1 MTKFNFDKKHLIIHN
16 KRERITAQMPDN
28 SVDLVLEDPP
38 FGVRVEDWDNKE
50 HYIRQVRGWIA
61 SGLRISKHAVIWFY
75 ASRMARYVFRAIE
88 TIDTKEELHI
98 RYHTWRKP
106 LGSQYAGASNNNM
119 FYTFEPII
127 VISKKWS
134 ITNKYG
140 GNMPFGT
147 DDFTYRTVSHKQ
159 FGHPTTKP
167 VPLIRK
173 LMGHYSNKDEIIFD
187 GFGGSFSMAVAA
199 VDMGRRSMTVE
210 QSPLPGL
217 PITDYLGNNPDY
229 FGKGKIRLEN
239 KINEPLL
246 FIGEDEQDVITE
258 LDTIN
263 MFGE

>member
-1 MTKFNFDKKHLIIHN
+1 MIKFSYGKKHLIIHN
-16 KRERITAQMPDN
+16 KRERITAQMSDN
-28 SVDLVLEDPP
+28 SIDLVLEDPP
-38 FGVRVEDWDNKE
+38 FGVRMEEWDNKE
-50 HYIRQVRGWIA
+50 YYIRQVQGWLA
-61 SGLRISKHAVIWFY
+61 SGLRITKHAVIWFY

-88 TIDTKEELHI
+88 KIDPNENLHI
-98 RYHTWRKP
+98 RYHSWRKP

-127 VISKKWS
+127 IISKDWN

-140 GNMPFGT
+140 NNMPFGI
-147 DDFTYRTVSHKQ
+147 DDFTYRTISHKE

-173 LMGHYSNKDEIIFD
+173 LMGHYSQKDEVIFD

-210 QSPLPGL
+210 QSPLPNKS
-217 PITDYLGNNPDY
+217 ITDYLGNNPDY
-229 FGKGKIRLEN
+229 FSKGKIRLEN

-246 FIGEDEQDVITE
+246 FIGEQEQDIVME
-258 LDTIN
+258 LNTFD
-263 MFGE
+263 MFKE